1 MMDMH
6 FDSFLDY
13 LRYERGYSTHTVE
26 AYGRDLLQFA
36 LYINVYT
43 ENKSF
48 DPRLIDSD
56 QIRNWLVSLLKGQIA
71 ASSVNRKLSTLRS
84 YFRYLLKQNAVDK
97 NPLLLVSGPK
107 KKTVL
112 PSFLRDRDIS
122 QLLDSDDF
130 KDDFEGIRDR
140 LLLELLYETGIR
152 RAELVGIRESD
163 VNISAMQ
170 LKVTGKRNKQRL
182 IPFGKRLKEMLT
194 TYLEVKQ
201 KAVTNDSGRFFVRQN
216 GEPLS
221 PSMVYYIV
229 KKRLYAIPTIS
240 KRSPHV
246 LRHTFATNM
255 LNDGAKL
262 NSVKELLGHSSLAS
276 TSVYTHITFEE
287 LKKVYNAHPRTKK

>member
-1 MMDMH
+1 MH